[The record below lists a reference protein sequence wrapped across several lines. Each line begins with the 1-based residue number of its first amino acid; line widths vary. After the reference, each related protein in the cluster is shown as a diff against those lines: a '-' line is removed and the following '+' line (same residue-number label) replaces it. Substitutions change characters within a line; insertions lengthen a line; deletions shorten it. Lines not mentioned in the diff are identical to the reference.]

1 MQIKFCELLSTSF
14 LNSLQSAWDSTDPEH
29 KRYGNKFFYNIKCY
43 LRVTCSTNEQ
53 EVHQPK
59 LGFTYIKTY
68 CEKLSSINLKW
79 EENLQYKK
87 HEIGVRADMET
98 AAYSEYVE
106 NHLMLCMVHRN
117 STWQKFTSLVF
128 FQGTTFHCSFPLIFQ
143 GYQLHFL
150 MHGIFLNPKIHG
162 TYAHGLSS

>member
-87 HEIGVRADMET
+87 HEIGVKSWHGNCSLFWICGKPSHALHGSQKLYMTNIYFSCIFSR
-98 AAYSEYVE
+98 YNFS
-106 NHLMLCMVHRN
+106 LFI
-117 STWQKFTSLVF
+117 STDIS
-128 FQGTTFHCSFPLIFQ
+128 
-143 GYQLHFL
+143 
-150 MHGIFLNPKIHG
+150 
-162 TYAHGLSS
+162 GLSTTLFNAWYIFKS